1 MLKNS
6 NKLIFKFFISFSIC
20 LVIFWNNHIFSSSII
35 DKNYLDITSNS
46 AVVIDYVSGRTLY
59 EKNATQKK
67 KMASLTKI
75 MTSILLVENCDLDEM
90 VEVPKEAALIG
101 GSTVGLK
108 YKDMVSVK
116 SLLYGMLLPSGN
128 DCALTAAIHV
138 AGSVENFAIL
148 MNKKA
153 EEIGLTDTSF
163 ANPHGLDN
171 DEHYTSALSMAKIT
185 RYALNYDIINE
196 IVNTKTATI
205 NFGSFTKTLNNTNAL
220 LRTYSKADGVKT
232 GFTNGAN
239 KCLSASA
246 TKDDF
251 RLIAIILDASTSNV
265 RFNEA
270 KNLLEESFNKY
281 DLYDISNYLHFY
293 ICIPVPKGSK
303 DYYEE
308 KIDENYI
315 IALTQEEYDN
325 IYIKQNL
332 PLKLTPP
339 IKVGDYIGNIE
350 LYVEDEL
357 LYTKNIYAKYNI
369 NKNSMKDYLKKQIK
383 DIFTK
388 NN

>member
-20 LVIFWNNHIFSSSII
+20 LVIFLNNHIFSSSII

-293 ICIPVPKGSK
+293 ICIPVSKGSK

-369 NKNSMKDYLKKQIK
+369 NKNSMKDYLKSK
-383 DIFTK
+383 
-388 NN
+388 